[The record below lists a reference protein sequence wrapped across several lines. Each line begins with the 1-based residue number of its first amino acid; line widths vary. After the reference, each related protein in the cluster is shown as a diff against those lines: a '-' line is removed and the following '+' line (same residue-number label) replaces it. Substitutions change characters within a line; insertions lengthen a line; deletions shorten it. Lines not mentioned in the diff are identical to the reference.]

1 MSDRAERRQHT
12 VAVGFSLTCEQHAAV
27 VQKAGDCGLTLAAY
41 VRACALGRKT
51 RNVSTSRVLDAL
63 VMLGHEQ
70 RRIGEVLEQDF
81 SVLPEGERAMLLS
94 KIAAAQQ
101 AVIDTIRRLE
111 DAGPG
116 LAKRA

>member
-1 MSDRAERRQHT
+1 MSERAERRQRT

-63 VMLGHEQ
+63 VTLGYEQ
-70 RRIGEVLEQDF
+70 RRIGELLEQDF
-81 SVLPEGERAMLLS
+81 GRLPASERAILL
-94 KIAAAQQ
+94 AEVTAAQC
-101 AVIDTIRRLE
+101 AVIDIIRRLD

-116 LAKRA
+116 LAKKA